1 MIWLMF
7 ALIALAAT
15 AALLWPLLKKPAAA
29 YDRAAYDLTVFQ
41 DQLKEVDREVARGV
55 LNDAEAAA
63 ARLEIQRRILAASR
77 TPFEPAPASPPP
89 RRALA
94 AIAVALA
101 VPLLAGGIYLQV
113 GTPDLAAAEA
123 NGGAAEIEK
132 MVAQLAA
139 KVAKTPNDIEAVA
152 LLARTY
158 TRLGRFADA
167 VTTYKQVLALE
178 PDAFNFSSYG
188 EAIVFGADGR
198 VNKEAHDAFV
208 KALSLDRSEFRSRFY
223 LGLEHVDKQQPKD
236 AIAVWKELTAT
247 APADAPWREMVN
259 EQMAGVAKEAKVET
273 STILP
278 KHAIDFV
285 APEELALARVQA
297 SAPPMAVAIRP
308 NAPSAPGQ
316 MSPEAAKKV
325 EEMVAGLATRLEKS
339 PDDYNGWLMLGRS
352 YTVLKNYD
360 GAKKAYDKASD
371 LKPGDVEPKLQYMAS
386 LMTTV
391 DPESMAALPLS
402 VTEAAIAI
410 LKINPKQP
418 EALYVS
424 GLGRAK
430 VGDKTGA
437 RTLLIQAKEAM
448 PADSPLKAD
457 IDRRLEALK

>member
-15 AALLWPLLKKPAAA
+15 AALLWPLLTKSTVAE
-29 YDRAAYDLTVFQ
+29 DRAAYDLTVFQ
-41 DQLKEVDREVARGV
+41 DQLLEVDRDLARGV
-55 LNDAEAAA
+55 LNATEADA
-63 ARLEIQRRILAASR
+63 ARLEIQRRILAAGR
-77 TPFEPAPASPPP
+77 APAAPSSSEMAP
-89 RRALA
+89 RRKLA
-94 AIAVALA
+94 VIAVAIAVPVLA
-101 VPLLAGGIYLQV
+101 AGLYMRV

-123 NGGAAEIEK
+123 RGGAAEIDK
-132 MVAQLAA
+132 MVEQLAA

-158 TRLGRFADA
+158 TRIGRFADA
-167 VTTYKQVLALE
+167 VTTYRQVLALE

-223 LGLEHVDKQQPKD
+223 LGLEHVDKLQPKD

-247 APADAPWREMVN
+247 APADAPWLGMVN
-259 EQMAGVAKEAKVET
+259 EQMAGVAKEAKLET

-308 NAPSAPGQ
+308 TAPSAPGQ
-316 MSPEAAKKV
+316 MSPEAAKQV
-325 EEMVAGLATRLEKS
+325 EEMVAGLAARLEKS

-360 GAKKAYDKASD
+360 GAKSAYDKASA

-391 DPESMAALPLS
+391 DPESMGALPPS

-430 VGDKTGA
+430 VGDKPGA
-437 RTLLIQAKEAM
+437 RTLLNQAKEAM

-457 IDRRLEALK
+457 IERRLEALK